1 MQFIENGLEGDADS
15 GGEED
20 EAEDT
25 DGVEVEHLHISEEV
39 FILSLYLNYVWK
51 LGWAFQSN
59 RIFIFSDAIEVQSW
73 VGVVYENGADNFPF

>member
-20 EAEDT
+20 ETEDT

-39 FILSLYLNYVWK
+39 FILSLILWTK
-51 LGWAFQSN
+51 F
-59 RIFIFSDAIEVQSW
+59 
-73 VGVVYENGADNFPF
+73 EN